1 MSESGFI
8 NCKNMNINLNTNK
21 NLVLVAGACIFKEK
35 NGVIKWFLVKQ
46 NGEDNWEI
54 PKVPV
59 RRGES
64 SVRAVLRMMGEKGN
78 MTTRVLEE
86 AGRFGG
92 ITTVNGKK
100 LPQRHIYY
108 LMLEKSHS
116 GEAIGFTDSVWCE
129 YPKTIK
135 TLSSKREK
143 SVLKEANAQLSKVKK
158 FGMKNKRKYVQS
170 EEG

>member
-1 MSESGFI
+1 M
-8 NCKNMNINLNTNK
+8 NLNINK

-35 NGVIKWFLVKQ
+35 RGSLKWFLVKQ
-46 NGEDNWEI
+46 NGEDEWEI
-54 PKVPV
+54 PKVLV
-59 RRGES
+59 RKGES

-108 LMLEKSHS
+108 LMLEKAQS
-116 GEAIGFTDSVWCE
+116 GEAIGFSESTWLDYS
-129 YPKTIK
+129 KSQK

-143 SVLKEANAQLSKVKK
+143 AVLRAASKELSRVKK
-158 FGMKNKRKYVQS
+158 TGMKNKRKYVQN
-170 EEG
+170 EEE